1 MLSVGDY
8 AYDLIR
14 NENVQIIEKDE
25 IWGFTTYKVY
35 NPFSR
40 EVYKLSSEQIGEDDR
55 LYYDENY
62 VRYMA
67 ILGKVKE
74 ITSQGILSSFS
85 KDIIPLPHQLQ
96 LKEDY
101 EKKQE
106 EDFRKYSYA
115 LELRIDAAKRIGI
128 ENIRK
133 SRLKELEREK
143 EGIKLKFKKTRE
155 FVQLSSQF

>member
-96 LKEDY
+96 RNLAE
-101 EKKQE
+101 
-106 EDFRKYSYA
+106 SP
-115 LELRIDAAKRIGI
+115 
-128 ENIRK
+128 
-133 SRLKELEREK
+133 
-143 EGIKLKFKKTRE
+143 
-155 FVQLSSQF
+155 

>member
-1 MLSVGDY
+1 V
-8 AYDLIR
+8 
-14 NENVQIIEKDE
+14 
-25 IWGFTTYKVY
+25 
-35 NPFSR
+35 
-40 EVYKLSSEQIGEDDR
+40 
-55 LYYDENY
+55 
-62 VRYMA
+62 
-67 ILGKVKE
+67 
-74 ITSQGILSSFS
+74 S
-85 KDIIPLPHQLQ
+85 K

-143 EGIKLKFKKTRE
+143 EGIKLKFKKNKRICPAFKPILVLRLE
-155 FVQLSSQF
+155 

>member
-1 MLSVGDY
+1 V
-8 AYDLIR
+8 
-14 NENVQIIEKDE
+14 
-25 IWGFTTYKVY
+25 
-35 NPFSR
+35 
-40 EVYKLSSEQIGEDDR
+40 
-55 LYYDENY
+55 
-62 VRYMA
+62 
-67 ILGKVKE
+67 
-74 ITSQGILSSFS
+74 S
-85 KDIIPLPHQLQ
+85 K